1 MNQQIKLG
9 IGERLVLT
17 SILSEYRGYAGGI
30 YQVFK
35 MIEKA
40 EIGEKEIKEIE
51 LKSVV
56 NERGRVNTNW
66 NKRKEKEKTIE
77 LTDAQYELLKGIINT
92 KQDFEINRFLISLLE
107 KLGIVSEESEI
118 VKEAGKILKKK

>member
-9 IGERLVLT
+9 IGERLILVG
-17 SILSEYRGYAGGI
+17 ILSEYKGQAGGI

-35 MIEKA
+35 MIEKV

-51 LKSVV
+51 LKSVL

-66 NKRKEKEKTIE
+66 NKKKEKVKTIE
-77 LTDAQYELLKGIINT
+77 LTDTQYELLKGIINA
-92 KQDFEINRFLISLLE
+92 KQDFEMNRFLVSLFE
-107 KLGIVSEESEI
+107 KLNIVSEESDV
-118 VKEAGKILKKK
+118 VKEAGKIIKK

>member
-17 SILSEYRGYAGGI
+17 SILSEYRGQAGGI

-118 VKEAGKILKKK
+118 